1 MGNLA
6 VDESAM
12 SNRVRP
18 PRYIS
23 QDGVLQQYSLAK
35 SSGQLLLWSIED
47 AKYAPERFRGHWLLG
62 SRGIVLTTSQRILYV
77 VTTKK
82 LEVKWQTMMKDIVG
96 METLPDGVLLR
107 SASNSSG
114 SGSRSADTVK
124 RVISCQSEV
133 VETLYHQL
141 LAAVQRERVAILA
154 FYAAR
159 SSTHSSSSSSS
170 RASAIAP
177 LASVARPTA
186 L

>member
-47 AKYAPERFRGHWLLG
+47 AKYAPERFREHWLLG

-107 SASNSSG
+107 SA
-114 SGSRSADTVK
+114 
-124 RVISCQSEV
+124 
-133 VETLYHQL
+133 
-141 LAAVQRERVAILA
+141 
-154 FYAAR
+154 
-159 SSTHSSSSSSS
+159 THSSSSSSS